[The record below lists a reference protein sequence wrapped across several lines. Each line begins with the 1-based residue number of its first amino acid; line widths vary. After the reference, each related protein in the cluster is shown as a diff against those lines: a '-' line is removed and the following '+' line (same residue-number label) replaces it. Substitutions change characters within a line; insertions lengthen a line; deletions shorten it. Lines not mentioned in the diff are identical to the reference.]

1 MEKSVDWSL
10 IIDEL
15 KCSGMTVKEIS
26 FASRLP
32 RSVINALA
40 HGHVGLYPEGAEKLM
55 AVYRNINRKS
65 GR

>member
-40 HGHVGLYPEGAEKLM
+40 HGYVGLYPDCSGQLMELYKKLPKP
-55 AVYRNINRKS
+55 AH
-65 GR
+65 

>member
-10 IIDEL
+10 IIDDL

-26 FASRLP
+26 RASHLP

-40 HGHVGLYPEGAEKLM
+40 HGYVGLYPD
-55 AVYRNINRKS
+55 YS
-65 GR
+65 GQLLELYKRLPKPAR